1 MFLKSSPGLG
11 CDKLLAMTSVPQ
23 SRTFSPA
30 SLGTPSL
37 QGPPNSTM
45 PTHGTPESPHLQP
58 TQTQDESGA
67 AEGAHSFRGNESAL
81 YSPKSCHAQKFRWHS
96 NDELPGQTFG
106 TADQS
111 RFHPYRRQFSTEEYP
126 GEGVSAQRDPCSP
139 PQCQRSFN
147 CFRGLEHHGKP
158 DAVSQRPLE
167 HPKSTTWANVPAYS
181 AGQCLQSS
189 RVMIPEPK
197 YQTEIPA
204 VPQETGLKS
213 QCYQSQ
219 VQHSYSTVPR
229 LQQFSTASIYPL
241 GLSGS
246 SHYPYQRIAPQA
258 PQDTQ
263 QSLYPKPIYSYSI
276 LIFMA
281 LRNSKTGSLP
291 VSEIYNF
298 MTEHFPYFKTAPDG
312 WKNSVRHNLSL
323 NKCFEK
329 VENKTGSSS
338 RKGCLWTLNP
348 AKVEKMQEELHKW
361 RRKDPVTVRKSMARP
376 EELDLLLGD
385 KPVKYKVSSTLSP
398 LPASHPSALL
408 IQGQPSFA
416 MAPSFTSAQRAMEE
430 ELHKWRRKDP
440 VTVRK
445 SMARPEEL
453 DLLLGDKPVKYKVSS
468 TLSPLPASHPSAL
481 LIQGHPSFAMAP
493 SFTSAQRSMSSQV
506 HRHPLQVPTGAL
518 SHQPLFLPPAPQ
530 GFPHFSPNGHQ
541 QPSSGIPPN
550 EPPQASTLS
559 SPLPAQTPPIH
570 RASLQAEHSTSQS
583 MQELLMEG
591 ELSNDIDTLNPSLT
605 DFQLQGPLWE
615 DLKDDSLALDPL
627 ILIATS
633 PSTGPSHWGGCR
645 SNGFSTPFRQRSRE
659 AGTV

>member
-1 MFLKSSPGLG
+1 MFLKSPPGLG
-11 CDKLLAMTSVPQ
+11 CDKLLAMTSAPQ

-45 PTHGTPESPHLQP
+45 PTHGTPESPHLQR

-81 YSPKSCHAQKFRWHS
+81 YSPKSCHAQKFRQHS

-126 GEGVSAQRDPCSP
+126 GEGGSAQQDPCSP

-147 CFRGLEHHGKP
+147 CFGGLEHHGKP
-158 DAVSQRPLE
+158 DAVSQCPLE
-167 HPKSTTWANVPAYS
+167 HPTSTTWANVPPYS

-338 RKGCLWTLNP
+338 RKGCLWALNP

-385 KPVKYKVSSTLSP
+385 KPVKYKVSSMLSP
-398 LPASHPSALL
+398 LPASHPSTLL
-408 IQGQPSFA
+408 IQGHPSYA
-416 MAPSFTSAQRAMEE
+416 MAPSFTSAQRA
-430 ELHKWRRKDP
+430 
-440 VTVRK
+440 
-445 SMARPEEL
+445 
-453 DLLLGDKPVKYKVSS
+453 
-468 TLSPLPASHPSAL
+468 
-481 LIQGHPSFAMAP
+481 
-493 SFTSAQRSMSSQV
+493 MSSQV

-518 SHQPLFLPPAPQ
+518 SHQPLFLPPTPQ
-530 GFPHFSPNGHQ
+530 GFPHFSPSGHQ

-550 EPPQASTLS
+550 EPPKASTLS

-570 RASLQAEHSTSQS
+570 RASLQAEHSTSRS

-633 PSTGPSHWGGCR
+633 PSTGPSHWGGCLMEDR
-645 SNGFSTPFRQRSRE
+645 SGEQMPGFEDHNSLSDLHITGTYSTTFTDLDSYLPTPGNE
-659 AGTV
+659 PIPLM